1 MEILEYV
8 GPPAPA
14 SPTRPADSRQRRERI
29 SQACRSYPAKDEEG
43 AEDKKAVWT
52 MPSESQFLRSGRGNS
67 LSCDRKSGSTSRQNE
82 DLLVH
87 LNGNFK
93 GSQSSG

>member
-1 MEILEYV
+1 MEILEYA

-14 SPTRPADSRQRRERI
+14 IPARPADSRQRRERI

-52 MPSESQFLRSGRGNS
+52 MPSESPFLRSGRGNS
-67 LSCDRKSGSTSRQNE
+67 LSCDRKSGSMSRQNE